1 MPFNILMAD
10 DEPGQRALLREIL
23 DDGSFVI
30 TEARNG
36 QEAVDLV
43 SSQPFDAVLLDVRM
57 PQLDGIAACQLIH
70 QQHPLLPILMIT
82 GYGGQDDL
90 LRAMQ
95 AGASDFLRK
104 PYEPQE
110 LLARVR
116 NAASHKRQTDQLEHV
131 ASMLFALA
139 RVVEVRDEGTG
150 DHCSRVA
157 HLACLFGRELGLNEE
172 QLQTLRDGGVLHDL
186 GKLAIPDRVLLKPGP
201 LDDEEWAV
209 MRQHT
214 VIGATLCGNLRSL
227 ARVVPI
233 VRHHHERWDGSGY
246 PDGLAGEDIPLL
258 ARVFQFADIYDA
270 LANARHYKG
279 PWPHEQIVAAFEQ
292 GLAAGKFDPRLAEIF
307 LELLRQRRDELELP
321 AEERLDEG
329 AAIFQQLLNQDV
341 LTSLS
346 TRTADSRQPPSLPVS
361 PR

>member
-1 MPFNILMAD
+1 MPYHILMAD

-23 DDGSFVI
+23 DDGTFVM
-30 TEARNG
+30 TEAGNG
-36 QEAVDLV
+36 QEAVALAE
-43 SSQPFDAVLLDVRM
+43 SRPFDVVLLDVRM
-57 PQLDGIAACQLIH
+57 PQLDGIAACQAIRAH
-70 QQHPLLPILMIT
+70 HPLLPILMIT

-90 LRAMQ
+90 VRAMQ

-116 NAASHKRQTDQLEHV
+116 NAATHKRQTDQLEHV

-157 HLACLFGRELGLNEE
+157 HLACLFGRELGLDEDE
-172 QLQTLRDGGVLHDL
+172 LQTLRDGGVLHDL

-201 LDDEEWAV
+201 LDDEEWTV

-233 VRHHHERWDGSGY
+233 VRHHHERWGGSGY

-258 ARVFQFADIYDA
+258 ARIFQFADIYDA
-270 LANARHYKG
+270 LANARHYKE
-279 PWPHEQIVAAFEQ
+279 PWPHERIIATFEQ
-292 GLAAGKFDPRLAEIF
+292 GVAEGKFDPRLAAVF
-307 LELLRQRRDELELP
+307 LDLLHHRRDELQPPTDGL
-321 AEERLDEG
+321 LDEG
-329 AAIFQQLLNQDV
+329 ASIFQQLINQDV
-341 LTSLS
+341 LASLAAHHTPAPAS
-346 TRTADSRQPPSLPVS
+346 
-361 PR
+361 

>member
-1 MPFNILMAD
+1 MPYHILMAD

-23 DDGSFVI
+23 DDGSFVM
-30 TEARNG
+30 TEAGNG
-36 QEAVDLV
+36 QEALELARQQD
-43 SSQPFDAVLLDVRM
+43 FDTVLLDVRM
-57 PQLDGIAACQLIH
+57 PRLDGIAACQQIR
-70 QQHPLLPILMIT
+70 QQHPLLPIIMIT

-90 LRAMQ
+90 VRAMQ

-116 NAASHKRQTDQLEHV
+116 HAANHKRQTDQLEHV

-157 HLACLFGRELGLNEE
+157 HLACLFGQELGLDED

-214 VIGATLCGNLRSL
+214 VIGATLCANLRSL

-246 PDGLAGEDIPLL
+246 PDGLAGETIPLL

-270 LANARHYKG
+270 LANARHYKA
-279 PWPHEQIVAAFEQ
+279 PWPHEQIIATFEQ
-292 GLAAGKFDPRLAEIF
+292 GVAAGQFDPRLGAVF
-307 LELLRQRRDELELP
+307 LDLLRRRP
-321 AEERLDEG
+321 ADLQPSTDATADEG
-329 AAIFQQLLNQDV
+329 AGIFQQLLNQDV
-341 LTSLS
+341 LASLAA
-346 TRTADSRQPPSLPVS
+346 RPPSPAQKS
-361 PR
+361 R